1 MMRNLLLKRVLP
13 GVLALGLGVVAG
25 LGYGQLLMSNERR
38 IHEGKVGE
46 LTKKLTVLQKRYSEE
61 HDLRV
66 GLEGQKRSHQSELE
80 RIRKEHAAMRDDT
93 EVLKQQ
99 IGVHEA
105 RNRELGEALA
115 QYDAAWRSWQ
125 EKIQQMA
132 GAVRERDEA
141 LKELTTL
148 RQRLE
153 AELQGVRQDL
163 ERCGA
168 NNAKLC
174 AIAEDLIEAYRQKG
188 LLRSLLQNE
197 PLTQIKK
204 VELEHMVQSYRE
216 LIEKEKTT
224 FPPKEKE

>member
-1 MMRNLLLKRVLP
+1 MMRNLLLKAVLP
-13 GVLALGLGVVAG
+13 GVLALGMGVAAG

-66 GLEGQKRSHQSELE
+66 GLEGQKRSLQSELE
-80 RIRKEHAAMRDDT
+80 RIRQEHAAMRDDT

-115 QYDAAWRSWQ
+115 QAWRSWQ

-141 LKELTTL
+141 LKELTAL
-148 RQRLE
+148 RRRLE
-153 AELQGVRQDL
+153 AELQGVRQDF

-174 AIAEDLIEAYRQKG
+174 AIAEDLIEAYRRKG
-188 LLRSLLQNE
+188 VFRSLLQNE
-197 PLTQIKK
+197 PLTQINK
-204 VELEHMVQSYRE
+204 VELEHMVQSYRV
-216 LIEKEKTT
+216 LIEKEKIT
-224 FPPKEKE
+224 PSAKEKE

>member
-1 MMRNLLLKRVLP
+1 MMRNLLLKAVLP
-13 GVLALGLGVVAG
+13 GVLALGMGVAAG

-66 GLEGQKRSHQSELE
+66 GLEGQKRSLQSELE
-80 RIRKEHAAMRDDT
+80 RIRQEHAAMRDDT

-115 QYDAAWRSWQ
+115 QAWRSWQ

-141 LKELTTL
+141 LKELTAL
-148 RQRLE
+148 RRRLE
-153 AELQGVRQDL
+153 AELQGVRQD
-163 ERCGA
+163 
-168 NNAKLC
+168 
-174 AIAEDLIEAYRQKG
+174 
-188 LLRSLLQNE
+188 
-197 PLTQIKK
+197 
-204 VELEHMVQSYRE
+204 
-216 LIEKEKTT
+216 
-224 FPPKEKE
+224 F